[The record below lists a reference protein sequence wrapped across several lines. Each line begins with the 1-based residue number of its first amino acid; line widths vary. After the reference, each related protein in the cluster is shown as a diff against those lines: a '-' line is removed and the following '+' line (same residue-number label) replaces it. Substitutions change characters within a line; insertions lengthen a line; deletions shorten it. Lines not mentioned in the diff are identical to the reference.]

1 MIVSTYNMLTLHKY
15 TTYFMFISSNVR
27 KQQIHMYITN
37 MFIYTC
43 MYIVYRYI
51 HGTWY
56 IFILQYLFY
65 SVQHSTSPFSFTSK
79 VLHSEAYLNANNQV
93 LADQGSTIFQQCF
106 DMQGSRFDKALQ
118 IGASSARSVSEYR
131 LEVEESNQKGT
142 AAAAMAS
149 RMFQDEKEE
158 LEESRNKDDMDL
170 LLMEEMTEKDDTEK
184 ANMPSIPKRL
194 NLGAGTL
201 QGNLG
206 KQVSSKKTTPS
217 LASTQ
222 AGTATPVK
230 SSESS
235 LPAIANVATPSPSPQ
250 AKVEVDNANAKRA
263 APSAS
268 GGKSGKLVLDP
279 DMQMVANKHLEC
291 CEGTPNFKSLADL
304 TPSFFWVKIES
315 GKRYS
320 QAGKIRGVRGLVKL
334 RFCFLL

>member
-1 MIVSTYNMLTLHKY
+1 
-15 TTYFMFISSNVR
+15 
-27 KQQIHMYITN
+27 
-37 MFIYTC
+37 

-235 LPAIANVATPSPSPQ
+235 LP
-250 AKVEVDNANAKRA
+250 
-263 APSAS
+263 
-268 GGKSGKLVLDP
+268 SGKLVLDP